1 MSTEQPKKS
10 ISIGI
15 DFGTSKFAISYR
27 DKTQQ
32 IRTVTFNDGSS
43 ITPAWLRFISD
54 TPKSKMSFVVGEQ
67 AKYPKDQ
74 LKYDDTFY
82 NIKRFLGKTFEE
94 LQDESESL
102 GFEFKEEKDHAVV
115 VVGSQQPKPNTF
127 RPKEIAALFF
137 KTLMNQIKM
146 EVPDLVRP
154 NMFVGV
160 PVKMT
165 AEAVQD
171 LTEAAKLGGFET
183 VDVVTEPIA
192 TVLYY
197 LDANKESAAKNF
209 IVIDIGAG
217 TTDISCIQK
226 NANGYYESVYS
237 DGNNDLGGN
246 NFDAIIS
253 EMITEKVR
261 EIDSYFYKIRPSDLV
276 SERLNKRSRL
286 NILKKVSEDTKIA
299 FSTKS
304 QVEIEFKNLLTENDM
319 NNSVLLH
326 ELNIDDTFNLQRS
339 VFTKKAQDLFDDI
352 KDTIFGILKHAT
364 VQLKNFGK
372 VILVG
377 GGARIPGVKEAV
389 TKAIT
394 RVNKNGNCKIE
405 TEDKM
410 TTVSEGCAIHA
421 SNSLGTNVFNNIIQ
435 RSSYT
440 VGLSVSGVF
449 ETVVPREVVLPVHF
463 EKTYECEKGEKE
475 IVLRFYKTE
484 IELKKNVEYRT
495 NCMGFKHLVDVKI
508 PPGDSVKIEVDVD
521 LIGNTAIKATLR
533 NGQVLKGGMLVDT
546 SSLDKELLAL
556 KRHIENTISFN

>member
-1 MSTEQPKKS
+1 MSTEQPKKT

-15 DFGTSKFAISYR
+15 DFGTSKLAISYC
-27 DKTQQ
+27 DKNQHIQ
-32 IRTVTFNDGSS
+32 TVTFNDGSS

-54 TPKSKMSFVVGEQ
+54 TRNSPTMSFVVGKQ
-67 AKYPKDQ
+67 AKYPKDE
-74 LKYDDTFY
+74 LNYDCTIY
-82 NIKRFLGKTFEE
+82 NIKHNG
-94 LQDESESL
+94 
-102 GFEFKEEKDHAVV
+102 HAVV
-115 VVGSQQPKPNTF
+115 GSEPEPTTF

-171 LTEAAKLGGFET
+171 LTDAAKLGGFET
-183 VDVVTEPIA
+183 VDIITEPIA
-192 TVLYY
+192 TVLCY
-197 LDANKESAAKNF
+197 LDANKDSAANNF
-209 IVIDIGAG
+209 IVIDIGAC
-217 TTDISCIQK
+217 TLDISCIQK
-226 NANGYYESVYS
+226 NVYGYYESVYS

-246 NFDAIIS
+246 NFDAIVS
-253 EMITEKVR
+253 EMIKEKVH
-261 EIDSYFYKIRPSDLV
+261 EIDPYFYEKRPNTLIT
-276 SERLNKRSRL
+276 ERLNKRSRL
-286 NILKKVSEDTKIA
+286 NILKKVSEETKIA

-304 QVEIEFKNLLTENDM
+304 QVDIEFKYLLTENDLK
-319 NNSVLLH
+319 NKVLLH
-326 ELNIDDTFNLQRS
+326 EFDFNDTFILQKS
-339 VFTKKAQDLFDDI
+339 EFIKNSQDIFDGI
-352 KDTIFGILKHAT
+352 KDTIVKILKHAT

-389 TKAIT
+389 TNAII
-394 RVNKNGNCKIE
+394 RVNKIGHFIIE

-410 TTVSEGCAIHA
+410 TAISEGCAIHA
-421 SNSLGTNVFNNIIQ
+421 SNNLGTNVFHHNIQ

-440 VGLSVSGVF
+440 VGLSVGGVF

-463 EKTYECEKGEKE
+463 EKMYECEKGEKE

-484 IELKKNVEYRT
+484 IELKNSVEYRT
-495 NCMGFKHLVDVKI
+495 NCIGFKHLTDVKV

-521 LIGNTAIKATLR
+521 LTGNIAIKATLR

-546 SSLDKELLAL
+546 SSFDKDLLAL